1 MSDEKNEKPVLGEMI
16 SQFPVEEL
24 KKAILNIYRFDYD
37 DEPEEKSKSAEVE
50 EKLEEVSQKIIEDN
64 L

>member
-1 MSDEKNEKPVLGEMI
+1 MADEKNEKPVLGEMI

-37 DEPEEKSKSAEVE
+37 NEPEEKPKSDEIE
-50 EKLEEVSQKIIEDN
+50 EKLERS